1 VTIDGRDELG
11 EVQREQLRVEKGYV
25 RRKSGEIGLP
35 ISDGKWIKTKLR
47 KLAMKNHVCG
57 WKLVLAERG
66 HSDIP
71 TGNSKQNAHSTIS

>member
-1 VTIDGRDELG
+1 
-11 EVQREQLRVEKGYV
+11 
-25 RRKSGEIGLP
+25 
-35 ISDGKWIKTKLR
+35 LR

>member
-1 VTIDGRDELG
+1 MTIDGRDELG

-25 RRKSGEIGLP
+25 RLKSGEIGLP
-35 ISDGKWIKTKLR
+35 ISNGKWIKTKLR
-47 KLAMKNHVCG
+47 KLAMKNLVCG

-66 HSDIP
+66 HPGIP